1 MKPLEKTVS
10 RVIRRRAKPG
20 CEKAYEALVRGM
32 QEAASHFPGY
42 LSAAVIAPD
51 APSGDYQIIQRFAT
65 VQDLERW
72 NASEE
77 RAAWHER
84 LRPVVESDPDYRLL
98 TGLEVWFSP
107 ALVPA
112 RPPPPRWR
120 MTVVTWLGIYPI
132 VAFCLWFIAPL
143 LASVPFLLRTA
154 VITAIVVILMSYV
167 VMPRLARWM
176 GGWMRK

>member
-1 MKPLEKTVS
+1 
-10 RVIRRRAKPG
+10 
-20 CEKAYEALVRGM
+20 
-32 QEAASHFPGY
+32 
-42 LSAAVIAPD
+42 
-51 APSGDYQIIQRFAT
+51 
-65 VQDLERW
+65 
-72 NASEE
+72 
-77 RAAWHER
+77 
-84 LRPVVESDPDYRLL
+84 
-98 TGLEVWFSP
+98 
-107 ALVPA
+107 
-112 RPPPPRWR
+112 